1 MPILSVNRFFGM
13 GKEATRG
20 TAVTP
25 SIWLPIESN
34 PTLTPTLTWLPDKS
48 LRGSA
53 VVQYDDVPSV
63 RHDEFE
69 FKGNVYADTF
79 PALMLA
85 SLGGPD
91 VVTGTVAPYTHKIGL
106 ANAATTGSQPPSYT
120 GIDTDNILESTAQAK
135 QFTAGQLGDLSLD
148 FAATGA
154 LTYSTK
160 YFSNPFTEVAAPS
173 NPTWSTAVLLPA
185 WSGSITIGTVV
196 SGVVVSGSL
205 DIKRSTEA
213 IPVIGQQAPYRLFA
227 GPVDVSGK
235 LVFIAEAN
243 DPTFENALT
252 RYQQNLTIQFT
263 DPVSSDTVTF
273 QMSNV
278 QLKNPKVSGSKAYE
292 EITCDFQC
300 NADATDA
307 QNGGYS
313 PILFTATNSQSA
325 AY

>member
-1 MPILSVNRFFGM
+1 M
-13 GKEATRG
+13 GKETTRG
-20 TAVTP
+20 TAAAPT
-25 SIWLPIESN
+25 IWLPIEPN

-48 LRGSA
+48 LRGSP

-91 VVTGTVAPYTHKIGL
+91 VVTGTAAPYSHKIGL
-106 ANAATTGSQPPSYT
+106 ANDASTGSQPPSYT
-120 GIDTDNILESTAQAK
+120 GIDTDNILEASASAK
-135 QFTAGQLGDLSLD
+135 QFTAGQLGDVSMD

-160 YFSNPFTEVAAPS
+160 YFANPFTEVTAPTTS
-173 NPTWSTAVLLPA
+173 SWSTEVFMPA
-185 WSGSITIGTVV
+185 WSGTITIGTVV

-213 IPVIGQQAPYRLFA
+213 IPVVGQQAPYRLFA
-227 GPVDVSGK
+227 GPADVSGK

-243 DPTFENALT
+243 DPTFVNALA
-252 RYQQNLTIQFT
+252 RVHQNLTLTFS
-263 DPVSSDTVTF
+263 DPVSTHSVTF

-278 QLKNPKVSGSKAYE
+278 QLKNPKVSASKAYE

-300 NADATDA
+300 NGDATDA
-307 QNGGYS
+307 TNGGYS
-313 PILFTATNSQSA
+313 PIVFTAVNAQSTP
-325 AY
+325 Y